1 MFTIHNL
8 NYGAELIGRAMAAA
22 SVATTVSPTYSKEIS
37 GHPAVAPHLGKMF
50 GVRNGVDVDI
60 WDPSADPFLPV
71 RFDADSFD
79 EGKARLP
86 SPCACCNT
94 HPSCI
99 PVMHIYHACG
109 RRGPHQTASVQQAIA
124 TQFVP
129 GGVCDGDACACRR
142 RRSGSCGSA

>member
-79 EGKARLP
+79 EGKVCPPAAP
-86 SPCACCNT
+86 GS
-94 HPSCI
+94 SCL
-99 PVMHIYHACG
+99 VRAYGRCTGVRAVHACTCTHEPG
-109 RRGPHQTASVQQAIA
+109 SV
-124 TQFVP
+124 
-129 GGVCDGDACACRR
+129 DR
-142 RRSGSCGSA
+142 

>member
-79 EGKARLP
+79 DGKARPTLP
-86 SPCACCNT
+86 PNPFPHVCMLLCTTSCVPFMHATAVLVIRPPHPVDAVRGAC
-94 HPSCI
+94 
-99 PVMHIYHACG
+99 HA
-109 RRGPHQTASVQQAIA
+109 TI
-124 TQFVP
+124 
-129 GGVCDGDACACRR
+129 
-142 RRSGSCGSA
+142 SGS